1 MLAVLVALAAGVGA
15 VLRFA
20 LDRWV
25 SARHTRSLPLGTI
38 AVNVTGSFVLGLVT
52 GLGTHHGLGHDPL
65 AVVGA
70 GLTGGY
76 TTLST
81 WAWESLSLA
90 ETGAAPAA
98 AVNVAGS
105 FLLGLAAAAAGLALA
120 LL

>member
-1 MLAVLVALAAGVGA
+1 MLTFVVALAAGVGA

-20 LDRWV
+20 VDRLI
-25 SARHTRSLPLGTI
+25 SAGHRGQLPLGTI
-38 AVNVTGSFVLGLVT
+38 VVNVSGSLVLGFVT
-52 GLGTHHGLGHDPL
+52 GLGLHHGEHRNVV
-65 AVVGA
+65 AVLGA

-90 ETGAAPAA
+90 ETGSATAA
-98 AVNVAGS
+98 AVNVVGS
-105 FLLGLAAAAAGLALA
+105 FVLGLAAAAAGLGLA